1 MKIIRSVNLM
11 TKSILARKAAGKSIG
26 FVPTMGALH
35 EGHLSLIR
43 KARRDNDI
51 VAVSIFVN
59 PSQFDP
65 KEDLKI
71 YPRPVNK
78 DISLCREA
86 GVDFLF
92 YPQAKIIYPAGFKTY
107 VTVEELSNLLCG
119 RARPGHFRGVATVV
133 LKLFNIVQP
142 DVAYFGQKDFQQT
155 VIIKRMV
162 SDLNIPV
169 KIKVMPIIREKIGLA
184 LSSRNIYLN
193 KEEKKAALALPNAL
207 NLAKILIK
215 GGLRDSSRLISRIKM
230 VIEKEKKARI
240 DYIAVVKEDDL
251 APAKK
256 IAGKCVI
263 ALAVWLGRTR
273 LIDNMAVK
281 P

>member
-1 MKIIRSVNLM
+1 MKIVRSISLM
-11 TKSILARKAAGKSIG
+11 TKIALVQKAAGKGVG

-51 VAVSIFVN
+51 VVVSIFVN
-59 PSQFDP
+59 PVQFGP
-65 KEDLKI
+65 KEELKK

-78 DISLCREA
+78 DISLCRKA

-92 YPQAKIIYPAGFKTY
+92 YPQPRVMYPEGFKTY
-107 VTVEELSNLLCG
+107 VTVERLSNLLCG
-119 RARPGHFRGVATVV
+119 MTRTGHFRGVATVV

-142 DVAYFGQKDFQQT
+142 DIAYFGQKDIQQA

-169 KIKVMPIIREKIGLA
+169 KIQVMPIVREKTGLA

-193 KEEKKAALALPNAL
+193 KEEKKAALVVPRAL
-207 NLAKILIK
+207 NLANILIK
-215 GGLRDSSRLISRIKM
+215 GGLRDSSRLVSRIKM
-230 VIEKEKKARI
+230 FIGKEKMASI
-240 DYIAVVKEDDL
+240 DYVAIVKEEGL

-256 IAGKCVI
+256 ISGKCVI
-263 ALAVWLGRTR
+263 ALAVWVGKTR

-281 P
+281 A

>member
-1 MKIIRSVNLM
+1 MKIVRSISLM
-11 TKSILARKAAGKSIG
+11 TKIALVQKAAGKGVG

-51 VAVSIFVN
+51 VVVSIFVN
-59 PSQFDP
+59 PVQFGP
-65 KEDLKI
+65 KEELKK

-78 DISLCREA
+78 DISLCRKA

-92 YPQAKIIYPAGFKTY
+92 YPQPRVMYPEGFKTY
-107 VTVEELSNLLCG
+107 VTVERLSNLLCG
-119 RARPGHFRGVATVV
+119 MTRTGHFRGVATVV
-133 LKLFNIVQP
+133 LKLFNIVRP
-142 DVAYFGQKDFQQT
+142 DIAYFGQKDIQQA

-169 KIKVMPIIREKIGLA
+169 KIQVMPIVREKTGLA

-193 KEEKKAALALPNAL
+193 KEEKKAALVVPRAL
-207 NLAKILIK
+207 NLANILIK
-215 GGLRDSSRLISRIKM
+215 GGLRDSSRLVSRIKM
-230 VIEKEKKARI
+230 FIGKEKMASI
-240 DYIAVVKEDDL
+240 DYVAIVKEEGL

-256 IAGKCVI
+256 ISGKCVI
-263 ALAVWLGRTR
+263 ALAVWVGKTR

-281 P
+281 A

>member
-11 TKSILARKAAGKSIG
+11 TKSVLAQKAARRSVG

-43 KARRDNDI
+43 KARLDNDI

-59 PSQFDP
+59 PAQFGP
-65 KEDLKI
+65 KEDLKK

-78 DISLCREA
+78 DISLCRKA

-92 YPQAKIIYPAGFKTY
+92 YPRSQEIYPEGFKTY
-107 VTVEELSNLLCG
+107 VTVEGLSSLLCG
-119 RARPGHFRGVATVV
+119 RIRAGHFRGVATVV
-133 LKLFNIVQP
+133 LKFFNIVRP
-142 DVAYFGQKDFQQT
+142 DTVYFGQKDFQQV

-169 KIKVMPIIREKIGLA
+169 KIKVMPIIREGTGLA

-193 KEEKKAALALPNAL
+193 KEEKKATLAIPKAL
-207 NLAKILIK
+207 NLANILIK
-215 GGLRDSSRLISRIKM
+215 GGLRDSKRLISRIKM
-230 VIEKEKKARI
+230 IIEKEKKVRI
-240 DYIAVVKEDDL
+240 DYVAIVKEDDL
-251 APAKK
+251 TPVNK
-256 IAGKCVI
+256 ITGKCVI
-263 ALAVWLGRTR
+263 ALAVCVGKTR

-281 P
+281 A